1 MTNGQSENPPGVR
14 RVLVPSRNGWK
25 MVNVA
30 EEQENYIVVVDG
42 KGRVFVFLKTDIKE
56 VDDFNNIGGKQL
68 SLWGDND

>member
-1 MTNGQSENPPGVR
+1 
-14 RVLVPSRNGWK
+14 